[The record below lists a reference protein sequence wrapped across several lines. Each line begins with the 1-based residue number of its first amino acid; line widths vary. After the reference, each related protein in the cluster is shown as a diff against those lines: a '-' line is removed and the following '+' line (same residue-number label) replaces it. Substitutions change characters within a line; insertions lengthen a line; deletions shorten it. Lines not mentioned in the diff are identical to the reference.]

1 VLSQPVVLSLLYVA
15 VCPSILA
22 YLCWNR
28 GILEIGANRAGLY
41 INLIP
46 LFAALL
52 AVLFLGEGF
61 QNYHLTGIVLIFT
74 GLLLFN
80 LPLKRIGG

>member
-1 VLSQPVVLSLLYVA
+1 VVLSLLYVA
-15 VCPSILA
+15 FFPSIVA

-28 GILEIGANRAGLY
+28 GVHEIGANRAGLY

-46 LFAALL
+46 LFTALL
-52 AVLFLGEGF
+52 AVVLLGERF
-61 QNYHLTGIVLIFT
+61 QPYHISGIILIFT

-80 LPLKRIGG
+80 LPVGRKKGVVK